1 MKKLFVPG
9 FSFSS
14 VTADVRGKGEDR
26 PDMGLIYCHGLS
38 AAAGIFTT
46 NSMAAPPVRLCRER
60 LASGGVRAVLVNSGN
75 ANAMT
80 GKEGYEDAV
89 ALCRSVAELL
99 DVPAESV
106 LFCSTGVIG
115 ERLPVHRMEE
125 ALPRLT
131 GNLSDRG
138 AGLFSEAILTTD
150 TCTKIAGKQTE
161 VSKGT
166 AGLLGIAKGAGM
178 IAPKMATMLAF
189 IMTDANIEPDT
200 MGTMLREVNQE
211 TFGAITIDGDTS
223 TNDTVLFISS
233 GAGPAVRDEQDI
245 QAISTA
251 LKNVCLDLAEQIVS
265 DGEGTTRVVQVQV
278 GGAVDDDQA
287 QSAARAVAESLLV
300 KTAFAAADP
309 NWGRI
314 AAAVGYSGAE
324 TSSDALSLSI
334 GDVQVLAGGR
344 LVDGYNESLAAEQM
358 SQKRYT
364 ISISLG
370 NGPGSASILTTDL
383 TEEYV
388 RINCEYRS

>member
-1 MKKLFVPG
+1 MKKLSVPG
-9 FSFSS
+9 ISFSS
-14 VTADVRGKGEDR
+14 ASADIRGKGEGR
-26 PDMGLIYCHGLS
+26 LDMGMIYCHGLS

-60 LASGGVRAVLVNSGN
+60 LASGTVRAVLVNSGN

-80 GKEGYEDAV
+80 GKEGYEDAL
-89 ALCRSVAELL
+89 ALCRSAAELL
-99 DVPAESV
+99 NVPAESV

-115 ERLPVHRMEE
+115 ERLPVHRMED
-125 ALPRLT
+125 ALPLLM
-131 GNLSDRG
+131 GNLSDEG
-138 AGLFSEAILTTD
+138 AGSFSEAILTTD
-150 TCTKIAGKQTE
+150 TCTKIAGKQVE
-161 VSKGT
+161 VSGGT
-166 AGLLGIAKGAGM
+166 ASLLGIAKGAGM

-189 IMTDANIEPDT
+189 IMTDADIEPDT
-200 MGTMLREVNQE
+200 MGTMLREVNKE

-233 GAGPAVRDEQDI
+233 GAGPAVRDERDI
-245 QAISTA
+245 QAISKA

-265 DGEGTTRVVQVQV
+265 DGEGTTRIVQIQV

-287 QSAARAVAESLLV
+287 RSAARAVAESLLV

-324 TSSDALSLSI
+324 ASSDTLSLSI

-344 LVDGYNESLAAEQM
+344 LVDGYNENLAAEQM
-358 SQKRYT
+358 SHKRYT

-370 NGPGSASILTTDL
+370 NGTGSASMLTTDL